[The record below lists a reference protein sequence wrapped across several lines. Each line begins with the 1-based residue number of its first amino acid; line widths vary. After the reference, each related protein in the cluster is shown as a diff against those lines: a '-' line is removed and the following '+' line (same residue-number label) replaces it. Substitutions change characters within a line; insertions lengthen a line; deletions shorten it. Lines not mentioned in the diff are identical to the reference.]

1 MISTAYDARSV
12 VRFPHPRKPI
22 SYPPTHFVKT
32 ASQNGKDVQGIF
44 SYFVKQK
51 AGNVKTPSA
60 PPEIQRHVQSMGH
73 FVQTD
78 RATHEAW
85 AKLAVKKPSASAV
98 LHYLAA
104 NVGQHN
110 AVIMSQKFIAKA
122 LGVSDRTVRTAISD
136 LAAGNWVQVVRIG
149 AGREAA
155 YVLNSRAA
163 WADKRDNLR
172 YSRFS
177 AEVIADADDQTTETL
192 EGPPLHKIPVMF
204 KGEQQLPSG
213 DGLPPPSEPS
223 LPGFEHELPALRR
236 DE

>member
-1 MISTAYDARSV
+1 MQGV
-12 VRFPHPRKPI
+12 V
-22 SYPPTHFVKT
+22 SHF
-32 ASQNGKDVQGIF
+32 GKW
-44 SYFVKQK
+44 K
-51 AGNVKTPSA
+51 AENVKPTSA
-60 PPEIQRHVQSMGH
+60 PPEIQRHVQSKGH

-122 LGVSDRTVRTAISD
+122 LGVTDRTVRNAISD
-136 LAAGNWVQVVRIG
+136 LVGGNWVQVVRIG

-155 YVLNSRAA
+155 YVLNSRAV

-177 AEVIADADDQTTETL
+177 AEVIADAEDQPAATL
-192 EGPPLHKIPVMF
+192 DGPPLHQIPVIF
-204 KGEQQLPSG
+204 DGERQLPTG
-213 DGLPPPSEPS
+213 EGLPPPSQPF
-223 LPGFEHELPALRR
+223 LPDMEADLPAIQIDRR
-236 DE
+236 DED